1 MFCYSQSWAIKLRY
15 KPYSKAQK
23 EMIKIVV
30 LSILNVLN
38 FTHVA
43 RRMSCKKQSS
53 DLFQYTWF
61 TFQEKYL
68 EEISSICAGDYIFKV
83 DNGNTKT
90 MSEIFSKIAIDPI
103 QDRLFR
109 DCSLMGAKKLSS
121 LKSVTHIPQWWNLA
135 QIYLT

>member
-1 MFCYSQSWAIKLRY
+1 MFCYSQSWAIKLCY

-23 EMIKIVV
+23 EMINIVV

-68 EEISSICAGDYIFKV
+68 EEISSICAGDHIFKV

-121 LKSVTHIPQWWNLA
+121 LKSVTHILQWWNLA